1 MRGASSGNQKGLSP
15 NSINKLHQNLHS
27 QQSYGRKSP
36 LVAKGMIKMSKLPAN
51 MNTSAI
57 TNSVNQL
64 TKQSNNQISALNKS
78 NTIDNASVGSNPS
91 ASLNRNKNKSL

>member
-1 MRGASSGNQKGLSP
+1 
-15 NSINKLHQNLHS
+15 
-27 QQSYGRKSP
+27 
-36 LVAKGMIKMSKLPAN
+36 MIKMSKLPAN

-78 NTIDNASVGSNPS
+78 NTVDNASVGSNPS
-91 ASLNRNKNKSL
+91 ASLNRNKNKSLQSHQLLQGGIQQRKIMKNQWMNANNFASNGSQ